1 MDANVV
7 SSGAAAPES
16 SAAPNGIATPSSTSN
31 AVSVSNAN
39 DAVAADLNAVS
50 NASTAVAEDT
60 VMTTVETVDAEP
72 VADVIEAKD
81 ASEPA
86 AEPAVEP
93 AAPPAKT
100 PASPTWASLS
110 KSFSWLDPHQTFL
123 IVFVG
128 GSGTP
133 FAIQKDFLCAKS
145 KFFYDYFYGA
155 KKPDGITAR
164 PSAAGNDNA
173 DNNSSNKG
181 SENVVHLNE
190 VSVEAFRY
198 AQNFLYTGSV
208 LPDTPSGNSFAN
220 SAGIKEDPAIPGYDL
235 LVGIWKLGNTLGI
248 EGLCERALEA
258 MAENR
263 RLTQS
268 IPATDILVQVWKD
281 TPEGSSIRK
290 LLLSWAAEY
299 LRSSEG
305 SRTEF
310 AKALPQELLS
320 ELVVAMSSSYTD
332 FWGLPSD
339 SNGDDNAS
347 NGAGDVRSMDAD
359 IVGGGGKHYLEDD
372 YDYGTQDG
380 AEPSTNGTGSIHY
393 RGSPPAPAAKRAR
406 YFDSYPVEPSTP
418 ALPAS
423 ASTSTAAAAV
433 ASPANALAG
442 STERKPGRTA
452 LPSNSSA
459 ATPQQRVPPK
469 KRYSNMDMGN
479 FTVEQK
485 LEFCEDLV
493 SRMMTGPGFW
503 TRLVGPFKEPVDPV
517 SENIPDYFDKVK
529 RPMDLG
535 TIKQN
540 LKDRKYKAPEE
551 FLADMRQI
559 FSNVYVYWN
568 KGDTI
573 WTTCERLEKSFED
586 KYSHMNK
593 WLSKKEDEVL
603 M

>member
-1 MDANVV
+1 MDISVV
-7 SSGAAAPES
+7 SDGAAAAPES
-16 SAAPNGIATPSSTSN
+16 SATPNAHPAPNNDNN
-31 AVSVSNAN
+31 AVLDGAAATDNTPTVSNAT
-39 DAVAADLNAVS
+39 
-50 NASTAVAEDT
+50 TAIAEDT
-60 VMTTVETVDAEP
+60 VMTTVESEP
-72 VADVIEAKD
+72 VAEVIEAKD
-81 ASEPA
+81 VPKPA
-86 AEPAVEP
+86 AAPVEAS
-93 AAPPAKT
+93 AAP
-100 PASPTWASLS
+100 SWAALS
-110 KSFSWLDPHQTFL
+110 KSFSWLKPHPTFL
-123 IVFVG
+123 IIFVG
-128 GSGTP
+128 GSATP

-145 KFFYDYFYGA
+145 RFFYDYFYGA
-155 KKPDGITAR
+155 SKPVGITTGANTN
-164 PSAAGNDNA
+164 ATGNENGD
-173 DNNSSNKG
+173 NSSNK
-181 SENVVHLNE
+181 ETEHVVHLND
-190 VSVEAFRY
+190 VSVEAFSY
-198 AQNFLYTGSV
+198 AQNFLYTGNV
-208 LPDTPSGNSFAN
+208 LPDTSSGSSSNN
-220 SAGIKEDPAIPGYDL
+220 GAGGKEDPSIPSYDL
-235 LVGIWKLGNTLGI
+235 LVSIWKLGDTLGI
-248 EGLCERALEA
+248 DGLCERALEA

-268 IPATDILVQVWKD
+268 IPDTNTLVQVWKD

-339 SNGDDNAS
+339 PNGDDNVS
-347 NGAGDVRSMDAD
+347 SGAADTRSVDAD
-359 IVGGGGKHYLEDD
+359 IVGGKHYLEDD

-380 AEPSTNGTGSIHY
+380 VEPSTNGTGSIHY
-393 RGSPPAPAAKRAR
+393 RGSPPAPVAKRAR
-406 YFDSYPVEPSTP
+406 YFDSYPAEPSTP

-423 ASTSTAAAAV
+423 ASAAAA
-433 ASPANALAG
+433 SPASALVG
-442 STERKPGRTA
+442 STDRKPGRTA
-452 LPSNSSA
+452 LPSNSTSA
-459 ATPQQRVPPK
+459 PQRMLPK
-469 KRYSNMDMGN
+469 KRYSNVDMGN
-479 FTVEQK
+479 FTAEQK

-559 FSNVYVYWN
+559 FANVYMYWN

-593 WLSKKEDEVL
+593 WLSKREDEVL